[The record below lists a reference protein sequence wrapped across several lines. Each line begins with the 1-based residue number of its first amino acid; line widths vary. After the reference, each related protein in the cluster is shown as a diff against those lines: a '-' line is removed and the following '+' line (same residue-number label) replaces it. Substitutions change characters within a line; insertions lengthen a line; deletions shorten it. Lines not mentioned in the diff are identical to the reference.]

1 MQAKC
6 SKGVFDMRENA
17 IVESVHGQYAYVTV
31 KRATACGYS
40 CATCSAQCKNK
51 NNSIEVE
58 NNMGARAG
66 EHVVIEMK
74 TSRVLKSAFAV
85 YILPLIILF
94 LTYFI
99 ADFLG
104 YGEKICVLCSLAAFF
119 VTFIVLHFIDKRIKS
134 SLAGAI
140 VEINQ
145 TSV

>member
-6 SKGVFDMRENA
+6 SKGVFNMRENA
-17 IVESVHGQYAYVTV
+17 IIESVNGQYAYVTV
-31 KRATACGYS
+31 KRATACGDS

-58 NNMGARAG
+58 NKIGARVG

-94 LTYFI
+94 LTYFS

-104 YGEKICVLCSLAAFF
+104 CGEIVCALCSLGAFF
-119 VTFIVLHFIDKRIKS
+119 IVFIILHFVDKRMKS
-134 SLAGAI
+134 SMAGTI

-145 TSV
+145 TSI